1 MTVFFVSLA
10 YKFIDFSGFQGYQHF
25 SKTPK
30 GGCHPLCLV
39 TGFGIVLLSIWEILG
54 GRISWIFQGFYC
66 NAEELFKTA
75 KESRYLGPICAYQ
88 WRINVPK
95 KKMKCSPFV
104 LTN

>member
-1 MTVFFVSLA
+1 MPGDRFWDSFVI
-10 YKFIDFSGFQGYQHF
+10 YMGNFMR
-25 SKTPK
+25 K
-30 GGCHPLCLV
+30 G
-39 TGFGIVLLSIWEILG
+39 ILD
-54 GRISWIFQGFYC
+54 FQGFYC